1 MLEALRQHLHFA
13 FRSLRRSPSF
23 ATVSIL
29 TLALGIG
36 SATAVFGV
44 LSAAFLRPLPYATP
58 DRLIAISETRRG
70 EEISVSYPNFLDW
83 REQNRS
89 FEQLAAFAPRTPAL
103 AADGTAPERV
113 RAQVVTSNLFGVL
126 GIAPMR
132 GRGFLESDD
141 RAGTERVV
149 VIGYGLWQR
158 RFAGDERI
166 VGRTI
171 TLDRVAHTV
180 VGVMPPNFDFPGGLV
195 YSPAEVWLPMGL
207 AITEDWNNRQSHPGL
222 AAIGRLRDG
231 ATLVSARMDLS
242 SIAARLA
249 EQYPASNR
257 DQSVLLRTALDAIVG
272 ELRPGLS
279 LVGGA
284 VAVLLLITCANVA
297 GLFLARAVSRHR
309 EIAIRSALGAPR
321 MRAVA
326 QLVVE
331 SLVLALCGGVAGLLL
346 AWWGVHLAA
355 PALDGLPRLAQ
366 IPVDWRVALFA
377 LGVTLS
383 VGLLFGVGPALAAT
397 GESIDQWLRE
407 RGRSTSA
414 ASARVRRVLVGGE
427 IALSLAL
434 VVGATLLARSFANL
448 RAAPGGIDPSGV
460 LTFEVRVPDAAY
472 PTRAAVERFYTD
484 LTGRL
489 EAVPGVSAAGGI
501 STLPFTGGGSQSG
514 IRAMGTAE
522 ERRTDVA
529 VVTPGYFRAMGMVLV
544 RGRLLTAADDSA
556 SPKVAVIDERFAE
569 RFWPNE
575 DPLGK
580 RVEGW
585 GFRELTVVGV
595 VRHVKNYGVAADSRE
610 EMFVA
615 HTQRPT
621 ARMVVAVRSSG
632 DADALA
638 TSVRRIVGALDAS
651 LPVYNVRT
659 MNDVVD
665 ATVAAPRLS
674 TVVSSTVAMLALM
687 LAAVGLYGVLAFVV
701 GQRTHEI
708 GVRMALGAAPAS
720 VATLIV
726 RQALVVAASGIAVGV
741 AGAVLAARVVRSQL
755 FGVSATDPVTVVVAA
770 AAFLAVTV
778 VASWV
783 PARRAASVSPVT
795 ALRED

>member
-1 MLEALRQHLHFA
+1 MLEALRQHLRFA
-13 FRSLRRSPSF
+13 FRSLSRSPSF
-23 ATVSIL
+23 TAVSIL
-29 TLALGIG
+29 TLSLGIG

-44 LSAAFLRPLPYATP
+44 LSAAFLRPLPYASP

-83 REQNRS
+83 REQNRT
-89 FEQLAAFAPRTPAL
+89 FQQLAAFAPRTPAL
-103 AADGTAPERV
+103 AAEGTAPERV

-126 GIAPMR
+126 GVAPIR
-132 GRGFLESDD
+132 GRGFIESEE
-141 RAGTERVV
+141 RVGTERVA

-158 RFAGDERI
+158 RFAGAEGV

-195 YSPAEVWLPMGL
+195 YAPAEVWLPMGL
-207 AITEDWNNRQSHPGL
+207 AITDDWNNRQSHPGI

-231 ATLVSARMDLS
+231 ATLASARIDLS
-242 SIAARLA
+242 SIALRLT

-309 EIAIRSALGAPR
+309 EIAIRSALGASR
-321 MRAVA
+321 MRVVG
-326 QLVVE
+326 QLVME
-331 SLVLALCGGVAGLLL
+331 SLTLAISGGVAGLLL

-355 PALDGLPRLAQ
+355 PVLDGLPRLAQ
-366 IPVDWRVALFA
+366 ITVDWRVVLFA
-377 LGVTLS
+377 VGVTMS
-383 VGLLFGVGPALAAT
+383 AGLLFGVGPALAAT
-397 GESIDQWLRE
+397 GESIDRWLRE

-448 RAAPGGIDPSGV
+448 TATPGGIDPSGV

-472 PTRAAVERFYTD
+472 PTRATIERFYSD
-484 LTGRL
+484 LVDRL
-489 EAVPGVSAAGGI
+489 GAVPGVAAAGGI

-514 IRAMGTAE
+514 IRATGAVE

-529 VVTPGYFRAMGMVLV
+529 VVTPGYFRAMGMELV
-544 RGRLLTAADDSA
+544 RGRLVTPADDSA
-556 SPKVAVIDERFAE
+556 APKVAVVDERFAE

-585 GFRELTVVGV
+585 GFRELTVVGI
-595 VRHVKNYGVAADSRE
+595 VRHVKNYGVGADSRE
-610 EMFVA
+610 ELFVA
-615 HTQRPT
+615 HAQRPT
-621 ARMVVAVRSSG
+621 ARMVIAVRSRG
-632 DADALA
+632 DSAALA
-638 TSVRRIVGALDAS
+638 ASVRRVVGALDAS
-651 LPVYNVRT
+651 LPVYNVR
-659 MNDVVD
+659 MMSDVVD

-674 TVVSSTVAMLALM
+674 TIVSSTVAILALM
-687 LAAVGLYGVLAFVV
+687 LATVGLYGVLAFVV
-701 GQRTHEI
+701 GQRRHEI

-726 RQALVVAASGIAVGV
+726 RQALVVTASGIAVGV
-741 AGAVLAARVVRSQL
+741 VGAVVVGRMVRSQL
-755 FGVSATDPVTVVVAA
+755 FGVTATDPVTLIVAA
-770 AAFLAVTV
+770 VAFLGVAV

-783 PARRAASVSPVT
+783 PARRAAGVSPVT
-795 ALRED
+795 ALREE

>member
-1 MLEALRQHLHFA
+1 MLEALRQHLRFA
-13 FRSLRRSPSF
+13 FRSLSRSPSF
-23 ATVSIL
+23 TAVSIL
-29 TLALGIG
+29 TLSLGIG

-44 LSAAFLRPLPYATP
+44 LSAAFLRPLPYASP

-83 REQNRS
+83 REQNRT
-89 FEQLAAFAPRTPAL
+89 FQQLAAFAPRTPAL
-103 AADGTAPERV
+103 AAEGTAPERV

-126 GIAPMR
+126 GVAPIR
-132 GRGFLESDD
+132 GRGFIESEE
-141 RAGTERVV
+141 RVGTERVA

-158 RFAGDERI
+158 RFAGAEGV

-195 YSPAEVWLPMGL
+195 YAPAEVWLPMGL
-207 AITEDWNNRQSHPGL
+207 AITDDWNNRQSHPGI

-231 ATLVSARMDLS
+231 ATLASARIDLS
-242 SIAARLA
+242 SIALRLT

-309 EIAIRSALGAPR
+309 EIAIRSALGASR
-321 MRAVA
+321 MRVVG
-326 QLVVE
+326 QLVME
-331 SLVLALCGGVAGLLL
+331 SLTLAISGGVAGLLL

-355 PALDGLPRLAQ
+355 PVLDGLPRLAQ
-366 IPVDWRVALFA
+366 ITVDWRVVLFA
-377 LGVTLS
+377 VGVTMS
-383 VGLLFGVGPALAAT
+383 AGLLFGVGPALAAT
-397 GESIDQWLRE
+397 GESIDRWLRE

-448 RAAPGGIDPSGV
+448 TATPGGIDPSGV

-472 PTRAAVERFYTD
+472 PTRATIERFYSD
-484 LTGRL
+484 LVDRL
-489 EAVPGVSAAGGI
+489 GAVPGVAAAGGI

-514 IRAMGTAE
+514 IRATGTVE

-529 VVTPGYFRAMGMVLV
+529 VVTPGYFRAMGMELV
-544 RGRLLTAADDSA
+544 RGRLVTPADDSA
-556 SPKVAVIDERFAE
+556 APKVAVVDERFAE

-585 GFRELTVVGV
+585 GFRELTVVGI
-595 VRHVKNYGVAADSRE
+595 VRHVKNYGVGADSRE
-610 EMFVA
+610 ELFVA
-615 HTQRPT
+615 HAQRPT
-621 ARMVVAVRSSG
+621 ARMVIAVRSRG
-632 DADALA
+632 DSAALA
-638 TSVRRIVGALDAS
+638 ASVRRVVGALDAS
-651 LPVYNVRT
+651 LPVYNVR
-659 MNDVVD
+659 MMSDVVD

-674 TVVSSTVAMLALM
+674 TIVSSTVAILALM
-687 LAAVGLYGVLAFVV
+687 LATVGLYGVLAFVV
-701 GQRTHEI
+701 GQRRHEI

-726 RQALVVAASGIAVGV
+726 RQALVVTASGIAVGV
-741 AGAVLAARVVRSQL
+741 VGAVVVGRMVRSQL
-755 FGVSATDPVTVVVAA
+755 FGVTATDPVTLIVAA
-770 AAFLAVTV
+770 VAFLGVAV

-783 PARRAASVSPVT
+783 PARRAAGVSPVT
-795 ALRED
+795 ALREE